1 MSDQGDGFQVSQK
14 EKNKNQVAHGKVCRE
29 HRQQD
34 EHWEVAII
42 SSHFNVCIKQ
52 KTILKELMVF
62 VTLLVL
68 GLNKTKWG
76 WRATDEHSRRETKEF
91 GTKRLMISRDDKN
104 GWKRVSVC
112 NKPNI

>member
-42 SSHFNVCIKQ
+42 SSHFNACVKE
-52 KTILKELMVF
+52 KTILKEIMVF
-62 VTLLVL
+62 VPELD
-68 GLNKTKWG
+68 KTKWG
-76 WRATDEHSRRETKEF
+76 VGFPIFHHPYSK
-91 GTKRLMISRDDKN
+91 KN
-104 GWKRVSVC
+104 IVQQCAKGFPK
-112 NKPNI
+112 NLL